1 MKRVFTQIFP
11 LWFPRQLPWTTLFLY
26 LTSPFVQLLSFISS
40 FYLLLLLNSYAGC
53 AKLTN
58 DLSVSVHYLL
68 PHWNQGTSTK
78 LGFCMFGGEKNVL
91 GKVLTCFII
100 LLSCLVMWR
109 IFVSV
114 TSWSGS
120 SRRRWRC
127 STGGRWTSSSPTGGL
142 VSRPVSSCASFV
154 RAAVAAEL

>member
-26 LTSPFVQLLSFISS
+26 LTSPLVQLFSFISS

-68 PHWNQGTSTK
+68 PHWNQGTSSK

-91 GKVLTCFII
+91 GWNRMYLRVTPCNWGLYFLFSFLEPNKNLFLFPMIFIDWSLFCPT
-100 LLSCLVMWR
+100 LLAIHLH
-109 IFVSV
+109 
-114 TSWSGS
+114 
-120 SRRRWRC
+120 
-127 STGGRWTSSSPTGGL
+127 
-142 VSRPVSSCASFV
+142 
-154 RAAVAAEL
+154 AAWKHG